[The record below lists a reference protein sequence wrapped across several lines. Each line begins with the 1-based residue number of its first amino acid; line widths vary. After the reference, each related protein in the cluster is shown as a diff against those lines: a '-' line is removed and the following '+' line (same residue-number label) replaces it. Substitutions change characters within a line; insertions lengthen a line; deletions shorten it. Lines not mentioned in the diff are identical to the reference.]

1 MRNPKYIGTQSG
13 DWTCTF
19 YGINYVQPAFSRRR
33 NPVTGKP
40 VRNKCAGHRQYYYV
54 FERRT
59 SDNLADKSVRLN
71 AYEMLKVSRGKC
83 TVEQIADAR
92 AAKIKPKYVEKV
104 NYCYCV

>member
-1 MRNPKYIGTQSG
+1 MRTPKYVGAQSG

-19 YGINYVQPAFSRRR
+19 YGIDYVQPAFSKRRSLKAGR
-33 NPVTGKP
+33 P

-59 SDNLADKSVRLN
+59 SDDLADKSVRLN

-92 AAKIKPKYVEKV
+92 AGKKMKKCVENV
-104 NYCYCV
+104 SYCFC